1 MRQAWD
7 PPGDFEATRQRS
19 PSANQDSTRSK
30 QSVGTI
36 RRRHVASRVSAQ
48 SEDDTWQPI
57 NTQTS
62 PIKGTHEE
70 ERKDGQFRQALSH
83 SKDRSPFSLKFC
95 KILSSISNSVIKD
108 CNIKINKSKY

>member
-57 NTQTS
+57 NTQAS

-70 ERKDGQFRQALSH
+70 ERNTGNFAKLFLTLKIAL
-83 SKDRSPFSLKFC
+83 PSL
-95 KILSSISNSVIKD
+95 
-108 CNIKINKSKY
+108 